1 MADIIT
7 PFAIRTIATLGVP
20 DVVRDGPVPLESIAR
35 QCRALP
41 DPLGRVLRYLVH
53 HGMFTEPEPDV
64 FGPNETSHALRSD
77 RPGSQRAWLDMDGA
91 VGRADLAFVE
101 LLTHVR
107 GQETAYTA
115 VFGRGFW
122 QELADDE
129 QLSDSFDALMESKTH
144 GLAPLVAQA
153 RSWDAFSSIADIG
166 GGKGLLLAEILA
178 EHPDVS
184 GVLVELPGPSGNAA
198 DYLRQRD
205 VAGRVEIVTA
215 DFLEPLPRTAHALL
229 LCDVL
234 GDWDDA
240 EATRLLRN
248 CAAAAEEGGRVFV
261 VEVLP
266 EHDIAEHPSAA
277 DATTMDVFT
286 ELDLRMMVY
295 VGGRM
300 RDLAAVRGLADA
312 AGLDLV
318 GVTTLDNGYALIEC
332 LPREQPD

>member
-7 PFAIRTIATLGVP
+7 PFAIRTVATLGVP
-20 DVVRDGPVPLESIAR
+20 DVVRDGPVPLESIAQ

-41 DPLGRVLRYLVH
+41 DPLGRVLRFLVH
-53 HGMFTEPEPDV
+53 HGMFAEPEANV

-77 RPGSQRAWLDMDGA
+77 RPGSQRAWLDLDGA
-91 VGRADLAFVE
+91 VGHADLAFVE

-129 QLSDSFDALMESKTH
+129 QLSDSFDSLMESKTH

-153 RSWDAFSSIADIG
+153 RAWDAFSSIADVG
-166 GGKGLLLAEILA
+166 GGKGLLLAEILT
-178 EHPDVS
+178 EHPNVP
-184 GVLVELPGPSGNAA
+184 GLLVELPKPSANAA

-205 VAGRVEIVTA
+205 VAGRVQIITA
-215 DFLEPLPRTAHALL
+215 DFLESLPCTAQALL

-240 EATRLLRN
+240 EATRILRN
-248 CAAAAEEGGRVFV
+248 CAEATEQDGRVFI

-266 EHDIAEHPSAA
+266 DHDIAEHPSAA
-277 DATTMDVFT
+277 DASTMDVFT

-300 RDLAAVRGLADA
+300 RDLAAVRGLAAD
-312 AGLDLV
+312 AGLEPG
-318 GVTTLDNGYALIEC
+318 GVTALDNGYALLEF
-332 LPREQPD
+332 LPRE